1 MSYLVSRYKHLF
13 PLGTF
18 GAPSRITTF
27 DQSHRLFA
35 LNQTRENF
43 GQKKLAEGLVL
54 KKGHIDFKKG
64 FTNYRCLEIDP
75 KKRKVRVLFENK
87 SQYPVKVFKKTKKIL
102 GLATLGYFYF
112 TTNPKE
118 DEIPTPKIKVNNLF
132 IHQGRLYQLSVV
144 NRTAVAIYQSGRV
157 ELPFVEAKGTL
168 KISDK
173 KFSWR
178 GAKNLEKYCLS
189 PGEIVVYTA
198 SAGRVI
204 PYVDPIMGPG
214 RLAKKVLTP
223 KQGVIDLIID
233 NRGGKLRVAVIKK
246 GGGTEV
252 TKGLMVLSGEEK
264 LLKGVKIGAVLSE
277 IQINNLNQNEILDA
291 VNVGPRLFKDKKKR
305 IQQSIAEG
313 HENDESL
320 CNRPHREGI
329 KLARSALATL
339 KDGRIVTIIVDG
351 IPQAGDIYPG
361 VTPQELADFAFESYP
376 SATKVVA
383 TDPGGS
389 AKMVYREDT
398 KTVVFGNTYY
408 LKYKYLKDGSLK
420 FAPNGRNGR
429 KVVTLLGVF

>member
-1 MSYLVSRYKHLF
+1 MSYLVSKYKHLF

-18 GAPSRITTF
+18 DAPKRITTW

-35 LNQTRENF
+35 LNQTRDKES
-43 GQKKLAEGLVL
+43 QQKLAPGLIL
-54 KKGHIDFKKG
+54 KRGHIKFKKG
-64 FTNYRCLEIDP
+64 FTNYRCLEINP
-75 KKRKVRVLFENK
+75 KKRKTRIIFKNK
-87 SQYPVKVFKKTKKIL
+87 SKFPVKVFEKTAKIL

-118 DEIPTPKIKVNNLF
+118 DEIPAPKIKVNNLF
-132 IHQGRLYQLSVV
+132 IHEGRLYQLPVV
-144 NRTAVAIYQSGRV
+144 NRTAVAVYKDGRV
-157 ELPFVEAKGTL
+157 ELPFIEAKGTL
-168 KISDK
+168 KIGNK
-173 KFSWR
+173 KFKWR
-178 GAKNLEKYCLS
+178 GAKTLERYCLS

-198 SAGRVI
+198 SAGRII

-223 KQGVIDLIID
+223 KQGVIDLIIN
-233 NRGGKLRVAVIKK
+233 NRGEKLRVTAIKK

-252 TKGLMVLSGEEK
+252 TRGQMILSGEK
-264 LLKGVKIGAVLSE
+264 RLLRGIKKGDVLSE
-277 IQINNLNQNEILDA
+277 IKINNLDQKGILD
-291 VNVGPRLFKDKKKR
+291 VVSIGPQLFKGKKTR
-305 IQQSIAEG
+305 IEQTIAEG
-313 HENDESL
+313 LENDESL

-329 KLARSALATL
+329 KLARSALAIL
-339 KDGRIVTIIVDG
+339 RDGRIVAIIVDG

-361 VTPQELADFAFESYP
+361 VTPQDLADFVFKSYP
-376 SATKVVA
+376 EATKVVA

-389 AKMVYREDT
+389 AKMVYRDGR

-429 KVVTLLGVF
+429 KVVTFLGVF